1 MCFCVSV
8 QLSFKNLLLANCFK
22 VQVFYNI
29 CLLLFSGLDKI
40 EFLQNHENQE
50 IYRKSFEIIERFF
63 GTDEEDEKLAPKVD
77 ENSQQYNFGSGPNPP
92 VQNFELWYNYKFF
105 SVKIWI
111 VWRLFWSILAA
122 LAFVWLSYLVSF
134 FTHNSFA

>member
-1 MCFCVSV
+1 MVVPYFCIKFIYNNIFKLLVLYESGCF
-8 QLSFKNLLLANCFK
+8 QLH
-22 VQVFYNI
+22 VFYSYCI
-29 CLLLFSGLDKI
+29 RLLFSGLDKI

-92 VQNFELWYNYKFF
+92 VQGFEL
-105 SVKIWI
+105 
-111 VWRLFWSILAA
+111 
-122 LAFVWLSYLVSF
+122 
-134 FTHNSFA
+134 